1 VKLVDIDKDTE
12 GTFFRCMHDERPE
25 NPPVIE
31 LRHRWYDQY
40 KSKCL
45 RAKVLVR
52 DDKAVVGLCQY
63 IPIEHSPLTGENLF
77 TILCFAVHGY
87 EHLVGNQQGKGY
99 GKFMLNSIE
108 QDARNSGAKGM
119 AVRAEYT
126 PEWDKQWSTVPF
138 YEHMGYSRVET
149 SGPFTLMWKP
159 FVKDA
164 KPPSFFHPTRQPSK
178 KREKTKVTLFLNG
191 WCNIDCSCCVS
202 ARGAIAGIEDMVSYE
217 EIDTSNRAKI
227 FSYVMDDVELPDDVI
242 LPPNDNSRLGEL
254 PVVWEVFLDDAPFK
268 PYGTQW
274 TREDLRAEI
283 LRLSKKKNQR

>member
-1 VKLVDIDKDTE
+1 MKIVDIDKDTE

-25 NPPVIE
+25 NPFVIK

-40 KSKCL
+40 QDKGL

-52 DDKAVVGLCQY
+52 DDNVIIGLCQY

-77 TILCFAVHGY
+77 AILCHLVHGY

-99 GKFMLNSIE
+99 GKFMLNCIE
-108 QDARNSGAKGM
+108 QDARSSGAKGM

-126 PEWDKQWSTVPF
+126 PEWDKQWNTVSF

-149 SGPFTLMWKP
+149 SGPFVLMWKP
-159 FVKDA
+159 FVKGA
-164 KPPSFFHPTRQPSK
+164 KPPAFIHPTLQPSK
-178 KREKTKVTLFLNG
+178 KREKTKVTVFMNG

-202 ARGAIAGIEDMVSYE
+202 ARGAVAGIEETVIYQQ
-217 EIDTSNRAKI
+217 IDTSDKAKMLSLGI
-227 FSYVMDDVELPDDVI
+227 DNALFPDGAVFA
-242 LPPNDNSRLGEL
+242 PCKNSRSGEL
-254 PVVWEVFLDDAPFK
+254 PVVWEVFLDDEPFK
-268 PYGTQW
+268 PYGTPW

-283 LRLSKKKNQR
+283 LRLSKKRSQR

>member
-1 VKLVDIDKDTE
+1 
-12 GTFFRCMHDERPE
+12 MHDERPE

-40 KSKCL
+40 KSKGL

-63 IPIEHSPLTGENLF
+63 IPIEHSPLLGENLF
-77 TILCFAVHGY
+77 VILCFAVHGY

-99 GKFMLNSIE
+99 GRFMLDSIE

-126 PEWDKQWSTVPF
+126 PEWDKKWNTVSF
-138 YEHMGYSRVET
+138 YEHLGYSRVET
-149 SGPFTLMWKP
+149 SGPFVLMWKP
-159 FVKDA
+159 FVQEA
-164 KPPSFFHPTRQPSK
+164 KPPAFFHPAHQPSGK
-178 KREKTKVTLFLNG
+178 SDKTKVAVFING

-202 ARGAIAGIEDMVSYE
+202 ARGAIAGIEDTVIYR
-217 EIDTSNRAKI
+217 EIDTSDRALML
-227 FSYVMDDVELPDDVI
+227 SPGTCNTELPEDTH
-242 LPPNDNSRLGEL
+242 LKANENSRSGEL

-268 PYGTQW
+268 PYGTPW
-274 TREDLRAEI
+274 TCEDLRAEI
-283 LRLSKKKNQR
+283 LSLSKKKSRWKDGT